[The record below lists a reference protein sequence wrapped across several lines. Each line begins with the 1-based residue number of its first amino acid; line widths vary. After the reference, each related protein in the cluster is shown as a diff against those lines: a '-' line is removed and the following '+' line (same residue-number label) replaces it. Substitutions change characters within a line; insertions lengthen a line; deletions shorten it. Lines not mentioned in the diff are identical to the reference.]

1 MYTIKL
7 LVEGVVEVVDV
18 VEAGAAVEEEA
29 VVVVVVA
36 EVAAEA
42 KHFNYSLPASMG
54 CLRIC
59 FSCTTN
65 LASYVLWISP
75 IFCSRIIYCFI

>member
-1 MYTIKL
+1 MYIIKL
-7 LVEGVVEVVDV
+7 LVEGVVVVVDAV
-18 VEAGAAVEEEA
+18 VVAAVVAAGA
-29 VVVVVVA
+29 VVVVA

>member
-1 MYTIKL
+1 MYIIKL
-7 LVEGVVEVVDV
+7 LVEGVVVVVDAV
-18 VEAGAAVEEEA
+18 VVAAVVAAGA
-29 VVVVVVA
+29 VVVVA

-42 KHFNYSLPASMG
+42 KHFNYSLPASMA

>member
-1 MYTIKL
+1 MYAIKL
-7 LVEGVVEVVDV
+7 LVEGVVVVVDV

-29 VVVVVVA
+29 VVVVA